1 MFVCIRLILV
11 HVLFDEGVKLTY
23 KLIFISYLFFLKVH
37 RRIYKPHDILEV
49 NNLSVLLFDT
59 VKMCLC

>member
-23 KLIFISYLFFLKVH
+23 KLIFIQFIPFLPKSTQKYL
-37 RRIYKPHDILEV
+37 
-49 NNLSVLLFDT
+49 
-59 VKMCLC
+59 